1 MKNLILIIFLSTITL
16 GCSNSDEQNL
26 QSNKTIIF
34 GEVYGNCAGD
44 CRNLYLLTEQE
55 IFKDSNKD
63 TEFGNW
69 ENTTFENQALPMN
82 NFELANSLLEIPNGL
97 LDYKG
102 EIGNQTLA
110 DFDYFIQLKVN
121 GKSKTWIFD
130 EAKENTNSEIEQY
143 IENLIQINT
152 LLGN

>member
-1 MKNLILIIFLSTITL
+1 MKNLILTIILSTIIL
-16 GCSNSDEQNL
+16 SCSNGEEQNL
-26 QSNKTIIF
+26 QSDKTIIF

-55 IFKDSNKD
+55 IYKDSNND

-69 ENTTFENQALPMN
+69 DNTSFENQALPMN
-82 NFELANSLLEIPNGL
+82 NFELAKSLLIIPTEL
-97 LDYKG
+97 LEFED

-110 DFDYFIQLKVN
+110 DFDYFIQLRVN
-121 GKSKTWIFD
+121 GKSRTWLFD
-130 EAKENTNSEIEQY
+130 EVKESINSEIKMY
-143 IENLIQINT
+143 LENLIQINN